1 MEYVNELHR
10 RITEVVMPDK
20 PNWLTDFGYK
30 ELMIINS
37 NYATKGEKRDAVRQ
51 LFFPPVDYY
60 YRKLIAK
67 DGRDA
72 VIPLREQ
79 LDELHEVRHTA
90 YTDAVILFQLEP
102 LKLDEKTINDKQI
115 LIRGNGRV
123 LIAAKQHDIITQ
135 STLIKKEQSLS
146 RLAKLFNVKL
156 PNRNRLGRLIYN
168 EYVDYDITITEYREV
183 YNNLKE
189 KCENYVF
196 HKGTTFDPY
205 FRQELIEAGEAR
217 LMHLLYKGKA
227 IVQIETL
234 NDQLDDLLENTDW
247 KQINEIFI

>member
-1 MEYVNELHR
+1 MNYVNELHR

-37 NYATKGEKRDAVRQ
+37 DYATKGEKSDAVRQ

-67 DGRDA
+67 EGKDA

-79 LDELHEVRHTA
+79 LDELHEARHTA
-90 YTDAVILFQLEP
+90 YTDAVITFQIEP
-102 LKLDEKTINDKQI
+102 LELDERTINDKEI
-115 LIRGNGRV
+115 VIRGNGLV

-135 STLIKKEQSLS
+135 STLIKKEQSLN
-146 RLAKLFNVKL
+146 RLTKLFNVTFHGKY
-156 PNRNRLGRLIYN
+156 RLDRLIYD
-168 EYVDYDITITEYREV
+168 EYVDYDVVITEYREV
-183 YNNLKE
+183 YAKLKE

-196 HKGTTFDPY
+196 HKCTTADPY
-205 FRQELIEAGEAR
+205 FRQELIEGGEAW

-227 IVQIETL
+227 IMQIETL
-234 NDQLDDLLENTDW
+234 NNQLDDLLENTDW
-247 KQINEIFI
+247 KQVDKIHI